1 MNTTRG
7 HAKNKDEHT
16 VHAVYK
22 AKQGGGNLLYMAY
35 LTLQCVCVGG
45 GREAGFDGQDNTGA
59 CSRPAPSL
67 AHP

>member
-35 LTLQCVCVGG
+35 LTLQPCAE
-45 GREAGFDGQDNTGA
+45 RATL
-59 CSRPAPSL
+59 RT
-67 AHP
+67 